1 MSAFK
6 EISKIAGAFVG
17 VIVGAGFAS
26 GQEILQ
32 FFTSFGVHGLIGCV
46 VAGLTFV
53 FLSMVF
59 STLGQRLRAQSHK
72 EVVQALLGGTWAWCS
87 TCSSPSSCS
96 PSRS

>member
-32 FFTSFGVHGLIGCV
+32 FFTSFGVYGLIGCV

-59 STLGQRLRAQSHK
+59 STWASACGRNRTRKSSRPCWA
-72 EVVQALLGGTWAWCS
+72 GTWAWCS

>member
-32 FFTSFGVHGLIGCV
+32 FFTSFGVYGLIGCV

-59 STLGQRLRAQSHK
+59 STLGQRLRAQSHGSRPGP
-72 EVVQALLGGTWAWCS
+72 AGGTWAWCS